1 MHRKRSHH
9 LTIYSRQFWPN
20 SDFEEACVSC
30 EELDCEQ
37 DEGKRMVT
45 INMCLGR
52 PHKDC
57 IDRALCKLQVSCQV
71 ATKVFHSK
79 FSLTF

>member
-1 MHRKRSHH
+1 
-9 LTIYSRQFWPN
+9 
-20 SDFEEACVSC
+20 
-30 EELDCEQ
+30 
-37 DEGKRMVT
+37 MVT

-79 FSLTF
+79 FSLTFFNWDVTHDRIDADNILQDTG